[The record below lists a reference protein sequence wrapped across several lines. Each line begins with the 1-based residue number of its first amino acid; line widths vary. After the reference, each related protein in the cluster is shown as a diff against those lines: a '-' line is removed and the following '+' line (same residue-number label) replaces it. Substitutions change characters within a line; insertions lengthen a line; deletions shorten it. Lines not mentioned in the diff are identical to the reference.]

1 VINIARLFISKTV
14 ELKIIKRVWG
24 LSCVWHCR
32 QYPQDQGMN
41 CMDGRSAQDDQAVPR
56 YLSNRMS
63 LDDYHI
69 NLVN

>member
-14 ELKIIKRVWG
+14 ELKILKRVWG
-24 LSCVWHCR
+24 LSCDWHCR

-41 CMDGRSAQDDQAVPR
+41 CMDGRSAQDQAVPR